1 MPGRHGRRPNR
12 RDIWGRERVP
22 LVTPAAAAAL
32 DAAAR
37 ERHGIPERVLM
48 ETAGR
53 AAALVLD
60 RIFPRGRVAVAAGSG
75 NNGGDALVL
84 ARVLRAWGRDVTVVS
99 AGTRAPD
106 PALAHGLSLAVE
118 PAEAAAEAFPAADV
132 LVDGILG
139 TGSQGAPRPPADA
152 AIEALNAAGR
162 PILALDLPS
171 GVDGETG
178 NVDGESVRAEVTVTF
193 GWPKIGLMFHPARA
207 RCGRLV
213 AVEIGFP
220 PFAPEG
226 PDAAALITPDWAAA
240 HLPRR
245 PPSAHKGTSG
255 RLLILAGTE
264 GMAGAAAL
272 AGRAAQRAGAG
283 LVRIASAASNR
294 VVLQSTVPEAT
305 FVDRTALDAQDVA
318 TMHALLAGPGI
329 GTDDGAHHALEHALA
344 LTRGRPVAFD
354 ADAINLFAREPA
366 WLQRIASER
375 DVIVTPHP
383 MELARLMDTSV
394 QDITNDAVAAAR
406 AAADRYDCAVLLKG
420 QPSLVASPR
429 HPLLVNTTGSSD
441 LAAAGMGDQLSGV
454 VGALL
459 AAGMSAREAGA
470 VALFYAGRAADLA
483 ELGRSLGPADVSAA
497 LAPAFEWP
505 GARRNPLGLP
515 FVTFDQP
522 ARW

>member
-1 MPGRHGRRPNR
+1 MDGRHGRRPFG

-22 LVTPAAAAAL
+22 LVTPATAAAL

-37 ERHGIPERVLM
+37 DRQGIPERVLM
-48 ETAGR
+48 ESAGR
-53 AAALVLD
+53 AAAVVLE
-60 RIFPRGRVAVAAGSG
+60 RLFPRGRVAVAAGSG
-75 NNGGDALVL
+75 NNGGDAIVV

-99 AGTRAPD
+99 AGARLPD
-106 PALAHGLSLAVE
+106 PALAHGFDLAVE
-118 PAEAAAEAFPAADV
+118 PAEAAGEAFPAADV

-139 TGSQGAPRPPADA
+139 TGTRGAPRAPADA
-152 AIEALNAAGR
+152 VIEALNAAGR

-171 GVDGETG
+171 GVDAETG

-193 GWPKIGLMFHPARA
+193 GWPKIGLLFHPARI
-207 RCGRLV
+207 RCGRLI

-220 PFAPEG
+220 PFVAEG
-226 PDAAALITPDWAAA
+226 PDGAALITPDWAVA

-255 RLLILAGTE
+255 RLLIMAGTE

-294 VVLQSTVPEAT
+294 VVLQTTVPEAT
-305 FVDRTALDAQDVA
+305 FVDRTALDAQDLA

-329 GTDDGAHHALEHALA
+329 GTDDGAHHALEQVLV
-344 LTRGRPVAFD
+344 LTRGRPAAFD

-366 WLQRIASER
+366 WLQRIAAER
-375 DVIVTPHP
+375 DALVTPHAL
-383 MELARLMDTSV
+383 ELARLMDASV
-394 QDITNDAVAAAR
+394 QDITNDPVASAR
-406 AAADRYDCAVLLKG
+406 AAAERYGCTVLLKG
-420 QPSLVASPR
+420 QPSIVASPR

-459 AAGMSAREAGA
+459 AAGVSSREAGA
-470 VALFYAGRAADLA
+470 VALYYAGRAADLA
-483 ELGRSLGPADVSAA
+483 ALGRSLGPGDVSAA
-497 LAPAFEWP
+497 LPLAFERP

-515 FVTFDQP
+515 FITFDQP